1 WTGPGPAASATPR
14 GAAAVNGEPPPSLW
28 SDVQPIPP
36 TKELGDTRDESAL
49 VDHLVAE
56 LAANQLLFTCDF
68 VANLYVSLKSNPLNL
83 ITGPPGHGKSSVVAA
98 LARALGH
105 GNALLE
111 IPVRRSWSDDRYLL
125 GFYDTF
131 HGRYD
136 PGPTGL
142 ATRLLQAE
150 QDWKRDRQ
158 GLYLILLDEF
168 NLAAPEY
175 YFSQLLQIVTRPPEQ
190 RLLSLFDPAAVAGG

>member
-1 WTGPGPAASATPR
+1 MPCRSSTASTSIRWPR
-14 GAAAVNGEPPPSLW
+14 GFSAWRQDEPSSRVPR
-28 SDVQPIPP
+28 P
-36 TKELGDTRDESAL
+36 TSK
-49 VDHLVAE
+49 
-56 LAANQLLFTCDF
+56 NTC
-68 VANLYVSLKSNPLNL
+68 V
-83 ITGPPGHGKSSVVAA
+83 

-105 GNALLE
+105 GNALLA
-111 IPVRRSWSDDRYLL
+111 IAVRRSWSDDRYLL

-175 YFSQLLQIVTRPPEQ
+175 YFSQL
-190 RLLSLFDPAAVAGG
+190 